1 MSKCRKK
8 QQQRLQSLFMRLPN
22 VRTHT
27 QIALHA
33 CWYVYVCVCVTVF
46 TFGYLRL
53 YLSIHWTACHS
64 LSCVCVCERVLCT
77 LVHVCVFSVLCF
89 IFCCKHFNC
98 TIKRHF
104 GNGSPFSTK
113 CQRCPTLTKHLTR
126 KKQQRKTKTNTT
138 KRKQKNNLKYSR
150 ISQYANSCSNCPL
163 SLLLLLHR
171 TTCCGRR
178 SRLGQFQL
186 RVTAFARVSHA
197 RLALLLRPL
206 QLLAENVAQLE
217 ANAMRLRDET
227 LWVF

>member
-1 MSKCRKK
+1 MLIR
-8 QQQRLQSLFMRLPN
+8 
-22 VRTHT
+22 
-27 QIALHA
+27 
-33 CWYVYVCVCVTVF
+33 VCVCDCVYLWVF
-46 TFGYLRL
+46 AALFKYPLNSVPQSVMCGCVRVCVVYF
-53 YLSIHWTACHS
+53 SA
-64 LSCVCVCERVLCT
+64 CVCL
-77 LVHVCVFSVLCF
+77 FSVLCF

-104 GNGSPFSTK
+104 GNGRPFSTK
-113 CQRCPTLTKHLTR
+113 CQRCPTLRKHLTR
-126 KKQQRKTKTNTT
+126 KKQQRKAKTNTT

-150 ISQYANSCSNCPL
+150 ISQYANSCSNCLL

-178 SRLGQFQL
+178 SQLGQFQL

-197 RLALLLRPL
+197 RLVLLLRPL

-227 LWVF
+227 L